1 MAYEIYTFGGGAY
14 LAQLFTSLKLFM
26 GSDSFTTLIRLAG
39 AVGLLWVSLEMLGK
53 KYQMPD
59 FMYFVRFA
67 LVYFILLV
75 PKVDVAIVDR
85 IEPPS
90 SGPVVVDSVPLG
102 IGILA
107 HLTSTVG
114 DGLTR
119 MYETFISIPGDQK
132 YAANGMLFG
141 SSLIKAGAGLQA
153 PNADFAHD
161 MNAWLEQCG
170 FWLITR
176 GIVSEDALMKAP
188 DIWGLL
194 SANASTLRY
203 VQLSHP
209 NPVTGSRLW
218 TCRDAMADIN
228 TRWNTQINDAAT
240 FWGKTLWP
248 RKTPAD
254 AKAAILAAAPGA
266 YSYMTGASIAASDLI
281 KQQIMINATRQALL
295 NYASSSDAAAAAVN
309 IAQAQSESTWR
320 VMARAGGNMMGKLL
334 PIFRNV
340 LEAVVYGLFPIVA
353 VALLLPMVGKALL
366 TYVLVL
372 VWLQLWAPIYAIIN
386 SVMTWYGQHQNG
398 TASMMGGGSAN
409 GLALE
414 TAASLLST
422 NSDMVA
428 AAGYIAVSIP
438 MIAWM
443 LVKAGAVAGTAVV
456 GELNKPAQSAAQQA
470 GSQVG
475 SGNISLGDFK
485 MDNAAINT
493 WSGHKMD
500 TNVSMKSG
508 GMTVL
513 TNTGA
518 TVSTFGNGKSGALY
532 DVGASIPNLGANIA
546 AQSSLGAAWSQ
557 AAKHADTAA
566 ESATQSQS
574 RAMSAAVAEYYA
586 YDKAAAAAGTTRTG
600 ASTGTEGSTGTG
612 AGQMAKF
619 VDQFGEDRKW
629 SSSQAATLLG
639 AASVSTPGGGLSVLK
654 ASGQFQGKSDAQLQ
668 TALDDTSK
676 YMKENNWQEKF
687 DLMKKGATTESY
699 EHADAGSRNALAGVR
714 ANLDIADGWRQ
725 ESSTQRQRS
734 AAYEQTASEIRSAGA
749 QTSTNLAG
757 DFWQDYLRHGGSA
770 EKWDTLTGHERAGE
784 VQGWADRY
792 VASHADEALYR
803 NGIPRVD
810 PGAPGDL
817 HAAASADPAYSPG
830 QVVAQHRENR
840 DRVEGEQQ
848 AAGLTPGVAPAD
860 TVTPKAR
867 ALQGEAQGHIQS
879 VETGVAARGGAVRRD
894 AETKIN
900 HSSLPGDAA
909 VGAVVGILPNVDTP
923 LGNPERA
930 MQQLMGE
937 MGLGLPPR
945 SEHGASGDWEGNKAS
960 APPLPDVPAPNVAPP
975 GWAKGAG
982 R

>member
-1 MAYEIYTFGGGAY
+1 MVYEIYTYGGGAY
-14 LAQLFTSLKLFM
+14 LAQLFISLKLFM
-26 GSDSFTTLIRLAG
+26 GSDNFTTLIRLAG
-39 AVGLLWVSLEMLGK
+39 AVGLLWITLEMLGK

-67 LVYFILLV
+67 MVYFILLV

-90 SGPVVVDSVPLG
+90 SGPVVVNSVPLG

-114 DGLTR
+114 DGLAR
-119 MYETFISIPGDQK
+119 MYETYISIPGDMK
-132 YAANGMLFG
+132 YEQNGMLFG

-170 FWLITR
+170 FWQISR
-176 GIVSEDALMKAP
+176 GIVSEDDLMKTP

-203 VQLSHP
+203 VRLSKV
-209 NPVTGSRLW
+209 NTGGTGTTLW

-228 TRWNTQINDAAT
+228 TRWNTQINEAAT
-240 FWGKTLWP
+240 FWGKALWP
-248 RKTPAD
+248 RKTSAD
-254 AKAAILAAAPGA
+254 ATAAILSTASSAF
-266 YSYMTGASIAASDLI
+266 SYMTGASIAASDLI

-295 NYASSSDAAAAAVN
+295 NYASSSDATAAAVN
-309 IAQAQSESTWR
+309 IAQAQSEATWR

-340 LEAVVYGLFPIVA
+340 LEAVVYGVFPIVA

-366 TYVLVL
+366 TYVQVL

-386 SVMTWYGQHQNG
+386 SVMTWYGQFQNG

-428 AAGYIAVSIP
+428 AAGYIAISIP

-470 GSQVG
+470 AGQAG
-475 SGNISLGDFK
+475 SGNISLGNSST
-485 MDNAAINT
+485 DNAATNT
-493 WSGHKMD
+493 WAGHKMD

-508 GMTVL
+508 GMAVQ

-518 TVSTFGNGKSGALY
+518 TVSTYGNGASGVLY
-532 DVGASIPNLGANIA
+532 DVGASIPNLGAGIN

-557 AAKHADTAA
+557 ASKHADTAA
-566 ESATQSQS
+566 ESATLSSS

-586 YDKAAAAAGTTRTG
+586 YDKAAAASGRHSTG

-612 AGQMAKF
+612 AGQVAKF

-629 SSSQAATLLG
+629 SSSQAAALTG
-639 AASVSTPGGGLSVLK
+639 AVQAGGGIGVLK

-687 DLMKKGATTESY
+687 DLMKKGSTTESY

-714 ANLDIADGWRQ
+714 ANLDIADGWQQKADVARGQ
-725 ESSTQRQRS
+725 S
-734 AAYEQTASEIRSAGA
+734 AAFEQAASETRSAGA
-749 QTSTNLAG
+749 QTSTNLNG
-757 DFWQDYLRHGGSA
+757 DFWKDYLRAGGS
-770 EKWDTLTGHERAGE
+770 ETKWDALTGHERAGE
-784 VQGWADRY
+784 VQRWADQY
-792 VASHADEALYR
+792 VANHANETLYR

-817 HAAASADPAYSPG
+817 HAAAAADPAFGAGP
-830 QVVAQHRENR
+830 VIAQHRENR
-840 DRVEGEQQ
+840 GEVEGQHQ
-848 AAGLTPGVAPAD
+848 AAGLMPGALPAD
-860 TVTPKAR
+860 TVTPQAQ
-867 ALQGEAQGHIQS
+867 AVQGAANDRIQA
-879 VETGVAARGGAVRRD
+879 VETGVAERGRAVQRD

-900 HSSLPGDAA
+900 HSSLVGDVIA
-909 VGAVVGILPNVDTP
+909 GATGVLPNVDTP
-923 LGNPERA
+923 FGNPERA
-930 MQQLMGE
+930 MQKML
-937 MGLGLPPR
+937 
-945 SEHGASGDWEGNKAS
+945 SEIGWGY
-960 APPLPDVPAPNVAPP
+960 PPLPDVPAPNIAPP
-975 GWAKGAG
+975 GWAKGK
-982 R
+982 

>member
-1 MAYEIYTFGGGAY
+1 MAYEIYTYGGGAY

-26 GSDSFTTLIRLAG
+26 GSDNFTTLIRLAG
-39 AVGLLWVSLEMLGK
+39 AVGLLWVTLEMLGK

-59 FMYFVRFA
+59 FMYLVRFA
-67 LVYFILLV
+67 MVYFILLV

-90 SGPVVVDSVPLG
+90 TGPVVVDSVPLG

-119 MYETFISIPGDQK
+119 MYETYISIPGDQK
-132 YAANGMLFG
+132 YAQNGMLFG

-203 VQLSHP
+203 VQFSHP
-209 NPVTGSRLW
+209 NPATGSRLW
-218 TCRDAMADIN
+218 TCRDAMTDIN
-228 TRWNTQINDAAT
+228 TRWNSQINDAAT
-240 FWGKTLWP
+240 FWGKSLWP

-254 AKAAILAAAPGA
+254 AKAAILASAPGA

-366 TYVLVL
+366 TYVQVL

-386 SVMTWYGQHQNG
+386 SIMTWYGQYQNG

-409 GLALE
+409 GLSLE

-428 AAGYIAVSIP
+428 AGGYFAVSIP

-470 GSQVG
+470 GGQVG

-500 TNVSMKSG
+500 TN
-508 GMTVL
+508 TAL
-513 TNTGA
+513 RAGA
-518 TVSTFGNGKSGALY
+518 TTVQQAGGSMLTQTAHSSIGGRTVTDASGAISSPGTT
-532 DVGASIPNLGANIA
+532 VGITSQIA
-546 AQSSLGAAWSQ
+546 AQASQ
-557 AAKHADTAA
+557 ASKHAETAA
-566 ESATQSQS
+566 ESATLSSS
-574 RAMSAAVAEYYA
+574 RAMSAAVADYYA
-586 YDKAAAAAGTTRTG
+586 YDKGAATSGRHSTG

-612 AGQMAKF
+612 AGQVAKF

-629 SSSQAATLLG
+629 SAAQSATLIG
-639 AASVSTPGGGLSVLK
+639 AVQAGTPRIGVLE
-654 ASGQFQGKSDAQLQ
+654 ASGQFRGMSDAQLQ

-699 EHADAGSRNALAGVR
+699 EHADAASRNALAGVR

-725 ESSTQRQRS
+725 ESSVQRQKS
-734 AAYEQTASEIRSAGA
+734 AAFEQTAAEMRSSGAGV
-749 QTSTNLAG
+749 STRFEQEMVEWAK
-757 DFWQDYLRHGGSA
+757 R
-770 EKWDTLTGHERAGE
+770 EKGIDTARWDGLSPLER
-784 VQGWADRY
+784 DRLGNEF
-792 VASHADEALYR
+792 ASHLLQNQPELLTR
-803 NGIPRVD
+803 NGIAGVD
-810 PGAPGDL
+810 AGAPGDL
-817 HAAASADPAYSPG
+817 HAAASADPAFGPG
-830 QVVAQHRENR
+830 QVMAQHRENR
-840 DRVEGEQQ
+840 GRVEGQQ
-848 AAGLTPGVAPAD
+848 RAAGLTPGVAPAD
-860 TVTPKAR
+860 TVTPQAQ
-867 ALQGEAQGHIQS
+867 ALQGAAQGHIQS

-909 VGAVVGILPNVDTP
+909 AGAVTGIIPNVDTP
-923 LGNPERA
+923 FGNPER
-930 MQQLMGE
+930 MVQQALGKMGA
-937 MGLGLPPR
+937 GLPAR
-945 SEHGASGDWEGNKAS
+945 SEHGASGTWEENKANL
-960 APPLPDVPAPNVAPP
+960 PPLPDVPAPNVAPP
-975 GWAKGAG
+975 GWAKGK
-982 R
+982 